1 MNKDTVFYIQQ
12 GNTNSKLKGE
22 CIMSWFTDESGS
34 VVGEG
39 SIGGYYGDSYGSYEG
54 KIYDDGTIVDKTGS
68 IVGIL
73 EKTDR
78 YMIVMGILLII
89 RMVTNQ

>member
-39 SIGGYYGDSYGSYEG
+39 SIGGYYGDSYGSYG
-54 KIYDDGTIVDKTGS
+54 MTQTASAADTVYPDWKQNH
-68 IVGIL
+68 
-73 EKTDR
+73 
-78 YMIVMGILLII
+78 
-89 RMVTNQ
+89 MVPNV

>member
-1 MNKDTVFYIQQ
+1 MNKYTVFYIQQ

-68 IVGIL
+68 IVGNIG
-73 EKTDR
+73 EDGQVYDR
-78 YMIVMGILLII
+78 YGDP
-89 RMVTNQ
+89 TDYTYGD